1 MRQLIKRI
9 LPSSFVHVVR
19 RLHRSAHRDDPCL
32 AFLGDNPGSVLQCC
46 IAYNKYG
53 GYCVPLSS
61 QHRPA
66 AQTILVGRVWESST
80 IDFLTSQCKNGDIVH
95 AGTYFGDFLP
105 ALSHSCG
112 MGAKVWA
119 FEPNPENYRCALI
132 TVAINGLQNVE
143 LQNAGLG
150 ARRGSLPMV
159 VLDHS
164 GRSLGGTSRLVG
176 TSDQTNEKC
185 SATVDIVT
193 VDEIIPPDRTV
204 SIIQLD
210 VEGFE
215 KQALTGA
222 LMTIHRCKPI
232 IVLEQL
238 PEESWFSKNIISLGY
253 RIVGVAGEKSHKNTI
268 LSAV

>member
-9 LPSSFVHVVR
+9 LPNSIVHVIR
-19 RLHRSAHRDDPCL
+19 RLRRSTHWDRPRL
-32 AFLGDNPGSVLQCC
+32 AILGDHAGSVLECR

-66 AQTILVGRVWESST
+66 AQAILAGRVWEANT
-80 IDFLTSQCKNGDIVH
+80 IDFLTSHCKDGDIVH

-112 MGAKVWA
+112 VGAKVWA

-143 LQNAGLG
+143 LQNAGVG

-159 VLDHS
+159 VLDNCS
-164 GRSLGGTSRLVG
+164 RSLGGISRIVER
-176 TSDQTNEKC
+176 SDERNEKGL
-185 SATVDIVT
+185 VNIDIVT
-193 VDEIIPPDRTV
+193 IDEIVPSERRV
-204 SIIQLD
+204 SIIQFD

-215 KQALTGA
+215 KEALTGA
-222 LMTIHRCKPI
+222 LMTVRRCKPI
-232 IVLEQL
+232 IVLERL
-238 PEESWFSKNIISLGY
+238 PEESWFSKNIIALGY
-253 RIVGVAGEKSHKNTI
+253 RIDGVAGEESHKNTI